1 MRSTWQGPGILGHF
15 INVSDDCCYYFYED
29 DSDVRPV
36 LSPQSP
42 LSDSTNTNG
51 ESALGCWVKKS
62 FTATLSIPECL
73 HRQLAVPET
82 DRGQCKGRK
91 INS

>member
-1 MRSTWQGPGILGHF
+1 MRSTWPGPGILRHF
-15 INVSDDCCYYFYED
+15 INVSDDCCCYFYED
-29 DSDVRPV
+29 DSDVRPT

-62 FTATLSIPECL
+62 FAATLP
-73 HRQLAVPET
+73 HPRVLAQTVHSAR
-82 DRGQCKGRK
+82 D
-91 INS
+91 